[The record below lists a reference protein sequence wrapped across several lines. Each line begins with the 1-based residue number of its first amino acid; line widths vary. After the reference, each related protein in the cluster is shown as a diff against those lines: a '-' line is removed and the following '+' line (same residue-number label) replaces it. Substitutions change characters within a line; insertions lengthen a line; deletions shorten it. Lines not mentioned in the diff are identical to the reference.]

1 MNFSD
6 YVELEK
12 RAEEHGIG
20 DDTSLAQLLHII
32 QFKEAVK
39 NGHRKTMRDLDIW
52 EKNIAKAVER
62 RIEEYCP
69 NCGAE
74 VADDARL

>member
-1 MNFSD
+1 MDFSD

-12 RAEEHGIG
+12 RAEAHGIG
-20 DDTSLAQLLHII
+20 DDPALTQLLHII
-32 QFKEAVK
+32 QFKEVVK

-52 EKNIAKAVER
+52 ENNIAKAVDR

-74 VADDARL
+74 MTDE

>member
-1 MNFSD
+1 MMNFSD

-32 QFKEAVK
+32 QFKEVVK
-39 NGHRKTMRDLDIW
+39 KGHKRTMDDLAAW
-52 EKNIAKAVER
+52 EKNIAKNVEQ
-62 RIEEYCP
+62 RIKE
-69 NCGAE
+69 ATTS
-74 VADDARL
+74 DDY

>member
-32 QFKEAVK
+32 QVQ
-39 NGHRKTMRDLDIW
+39 GGRC
-52 EKNIAKAVER
+52 ER
-62 RIEEYCP
+62 T
-69 NCGAE
+69 
-74 VADDARL
+74 